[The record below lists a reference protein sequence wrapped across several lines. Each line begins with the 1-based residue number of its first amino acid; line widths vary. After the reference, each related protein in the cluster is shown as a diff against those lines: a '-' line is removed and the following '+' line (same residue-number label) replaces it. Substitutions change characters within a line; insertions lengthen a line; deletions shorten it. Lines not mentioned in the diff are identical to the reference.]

1 MGTKALLSALP
12 VLLKKQRREKAYRVY
27 VTDALKIIT
36 ENTAKYAS
44 GNYMKVRYLD
54 FEDPKPPET
63 RTSGEIIQNMKD
75 KIARIGG
82 GGTESI

>member
-1 MGTKALLSALP
+1 MGARALLSALP
-12 VLLKKQRREKAYRVY
+12 VLLKKQNREKAYRVY
-27 VTDALKIIT
+27 VTDALKTIT

-44 GNYMKVRYLD
+44 GIYMKVRYFD
-54 FEDPKPPET
+54 VESPKPPET
-63 RTSGEIIQNMKD
+63 RTPDEIIKNMKD